1 MRDAQATSASCV
13 LSRSGLTSSHS
24 CEFQWIDSQRPYAWL
39 RYVLKLLPHT
49 STVGDFEALLPW
61 NCKPVMPR

>member
-1 MRDAQATSASCV
+1 M
-13 LSRSGLTSSHS
+13 SRSGLTSSHS

>member
-1 MRDAQATSASCV
+1 M
-13 LSRSGLTSSHS
+13 
-24 CEFQWIDSQRPYAWL
+24 
-39 RYVLKLLPHT
+39 PHT